1 MSMNELNSNFIAA
14 LNRKPQKVPPVWIM
28 RQAGRYLPEYRK
40 VRSNFKNFLDMCK
53 TPEVCC
59 ELVLQPMERYN
70 FDAAIIFSDILTIP
84 DALGL
89 GVSFVEG
96 QGPIFSN
103 PIKKP
108 DDISNMMDFNPESLD
123 YVYKT
128 AELTRKELD
137 RNIPLIG
144 FAGSPWTLAA
154 YSIEG
159 SSSKNFD
166 RTKSFIGSNPDDAHK
181 FLDILTNACF
191 EYLKKQI
198 VSGVDVIQIFDS
210 WANLLSE
217 TQYLEYSLKYIKKLL
232 KRLYEDPITSQTPT
246 IVFARDPK
254 CNLSEFKLDDLT
266 CYGMFTSINP
276 SSAINIFEGSHA
288 LQGNLDP
295 KILLQENS
303 VIKEHVLKMLS
314 EFRGYPGYVFNLG
327 HGITPDINPDK
338 VKFLVDSIRE
348 YGS

>member
-1 MSMNELNSNFIAA
+1 MTELDRNFIAA
-14 LNRKPQKVPPVWIM
+14 LNQKTQRTPPVWIM
-28 RQAGRYLPEYRK
+28 RQAGRYLPEYRA

-59 ELVLQPMERYN
+59 ELVLQPIERYD

-96 QGPIFSN
+96 KGPIFSN
-103 PIKKP
+103 PIKRP
-108 DDISNMMDFNPESLD
+108 EDISDMKNFNPDSLD

-128 AELTRKELD
+128 AELTRKELNQ
-137 RNIPLIG
+137 NIPLIG

-166 RTKSFIGSNPDDAHK
+166 LTKSFIESHSGDAHK
-181 FLDILTNACF
+181 FLDILTDACF
-191 EYLKKQI
+191 EYLKRQI
-198 VSGVDVIQIFDS
+198 ISGVDVVQIFDS

-217 TQYLEYSLKYIKKLL
+217 EQYLEYSLKYIKKIL
-232 KRLYEDPITSQTPT
+232 KKSSEDPVTTKTPT

-254 CNLSEFKLDDLT
+254 CNLNEFKLDNLS

-276 SSAINIFEGSHA
+276 NNAISVFEGSHA

-295 KILLQENS
+295 KILLEEDS
-303 VIKEHVLKMLS
+303 VIKESVSRILS
-314 EFRGYPGYVFNLG
+314 DFKDYPGYIFNLG

-338 VKFLVDSIRE
+338 VKVLVDAIRDS
-348 YGS
+348 GS